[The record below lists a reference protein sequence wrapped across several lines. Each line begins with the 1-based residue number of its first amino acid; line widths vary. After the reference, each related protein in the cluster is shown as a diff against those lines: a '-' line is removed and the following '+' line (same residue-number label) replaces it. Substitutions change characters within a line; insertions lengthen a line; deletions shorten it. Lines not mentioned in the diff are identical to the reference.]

1 MQGLLLAVL
10 AYSIWGFFPLF
21 FSYLNHVSP
30 VEVLSHRIIWSL
42 VATLFIGLLLGKG
55 KSLRA
60 ALTNKTTM
68 LWLAASSILIAINWL
83 VYIWAVGQHRVLEAS
98 LGYFIMPLVSLLMG
112 RILLKESLHPLQ
124 AVAGVFAF
132 LAVLWEL
139 WSFGSLPWVG
149 VVLSFAFAFYGLI
162 RKVHPID
169 GINGLTIEALWLMPI
184 VMAWFGWQ
192 SFGNNSLLAFG
203 SDAQTTILLI
213 SSGFLTALPL
223 VLFAMATRRIN
234 LSIVGFIMYINP
246 TIQFLIGVYV
256 LNEHF
261 PKERLI
267 TFIFVWLA
275 MILFMMGM
283 WKTQHKKTKTTA
295 KVSS

>member
-10 AYSIWGFFPLF
+10 AYSIWGIFPLF

-42 VATLFIGLLLGKG
+42 VATFSLALILQRGRLLLRALQDKKTLIWLGIS
-55 KSLRA
+55 SL
-60 ALTNKTTM
+60 
-68 LWLAASSILIAINWL
+68 LIGINWL

-98 LGYFIMPLVSLLMG
+98 LGYFIMPVVSLLMG
-112 RILLKESLHPLQ
+112 RLILKEDLHPLQ
-124 AVAGVFAF
+124 GWAGVLAA

-139 WSFGSLPWVG
+139 WSFAALPWVG
-149 VVLSFAFAFYGLI
+149 VVLAFAFAFYGLV

-169 GINGLTIEALWLMPI
+169 GLNGLTIETLWLLPFALGF
-184 VMAWFGWQ
+184 VFWQ
-192 SFGNNSLLAFG
+192 SLSGDPQMGFAANNS
-203 SDAQTTILLI
+203 TTVLLI
-213 SSGFLTALPL
+213 FSGFLTALPL

-246 TIQFLIGVYV
+246 TIQFLIGVFV

-261 PKERLI
+261 PPQRLV
-267 TFIFVWLA
+267 TFILVWLA
-275 MILFMMGM
+275 LLLFVAGL
-283 WKTQHKKTKTTA
+283 WRQQQQRQLI
-295 KVSS
+295 